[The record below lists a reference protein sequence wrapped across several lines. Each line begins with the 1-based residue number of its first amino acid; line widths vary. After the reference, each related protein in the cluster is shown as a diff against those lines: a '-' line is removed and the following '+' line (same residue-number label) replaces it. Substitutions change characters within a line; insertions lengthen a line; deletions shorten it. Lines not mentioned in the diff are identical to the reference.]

1 MIRGETIFVL
11 GARRDYSLN
20 FRLSTKIQH
29 KNPKFSNSEKD
40 SLSKASAE
48 RNDL

>member
-20 FRLSTKIQH
+20 FRLSTKIAT
-29 KNPKFSNSEKD
+29 PR
-40 SLSKASAE
+40 SKKWDAKKE
-48 RNDL
+48 VGTLP